1 MFGKYIEQQTIAL
14 GALHQSCLIIE
25 NIAWNGEYSI
35 NNLETLINSILK
47 IDSASIEDIYGEVFN
62 LKNGFNHLRDELTN
76 VSNNS
81 ETKKYFKSLIN
92 LSFSLDHRNE
102 IINHIQDSIKKYNEY
117 ISINDPSTIE
127 KSRKLSSLYINTL
140 SKIEPRIVVTGD
152 NKYLTVEDNASI
164 IRTSLFAGL
173 RAVYLWKQYGGNRL
187 KLFFYKSQI
196 KKQIDTY
203 INN

>member
-173 RAVYLWKQYGGNRL
+173 RAVYLWKQYG
-187 KLFFYKSQI
+187 
-196 KKQIDTY
+196 
-203 INN
+203 

>member
-62 LKNGFNHLRDELTN
+62 LKNGFKHLRDELTN